1 MVIFHHT
8 GLFPDFPMANLC
20 QRGPLAARL
29 TIDYKD
35 ENS

>member
-8 GLFPDFPMANLC
+8 GLFPDFPMANLY
-20 QRGPLAARL
+20 QRGPLTACP